1 MEQKELNNLSAE
13 ELDAM
18 ADALLAADD
27 AKQAEAKADGT
38 APAQTADKPAAASA
52 EDVSAAEKPESEKTT
67 EEKLND
73 LVEKGKKAG
82 KLSSK
87 DLMALEDMN
96 LSSEETEKFYDRL
109 ESLNIDVLGDDA
121 LPPVDEDA
129 LPELEELEELEE
141 VTEEEMNET
150 EAMADTF
157 STDDPVR
164 MLSLIH
170 I

>member
-27 AKQAEAKADGT
+27 AAQA
-38 APAQTADKPAAASA
+38 APADKP
-52 EDVSAAEKPESEKTT
+52 AAEKPESEKTT

-87 DLMALEDMN
+87 DLMVLEDMN

-109 ESLNIDVLGDDA
+109 ESLNIDVLSDDA

-129 LPELEELEELEE
+129 LPELEELEELLI
-141 VTEEEMNET
+141 
-150 EAMADTF
+150 MADVGAASSEEIISRLREKIKDNENWSL
-157 STDDPVR
+157 STVWGIGYKFEVKR
-164 MLSLIH
+164 
-170 I
+170 